1 MALNGRSS
9 YPDSPILQ
17 NPFANYLTLAF
28 VHWAEL
34 GVNMKNITINQ
45 PVHVTALGF
54 KKNLR
59 AYPRQIEFEGR
70 TYDFVDAGLSCL
82 VNSGRKA
89 SQILTMSDGRSQFRL
104 RSDNYG
110 GLWTLLSMS
119 A

>member
-1 MALNGRSS
+1 
-9 YPDSPILQ
+9 
-17 NPFANYLTLAF
+17 
-28 VHWAEL
+28 
-34 GVNMKNITINQ
+34 MKNITINQ

-59 AYPRQIEFEGR
+59 AYPRQIEFNGR
-70 TYDFVDAGLSCL
+70 TYDFVDSGLSCL

-104 RSDNYG
+104 RSDNQG
-110 GLWTLLSMS
+110 GLWTLLSMT